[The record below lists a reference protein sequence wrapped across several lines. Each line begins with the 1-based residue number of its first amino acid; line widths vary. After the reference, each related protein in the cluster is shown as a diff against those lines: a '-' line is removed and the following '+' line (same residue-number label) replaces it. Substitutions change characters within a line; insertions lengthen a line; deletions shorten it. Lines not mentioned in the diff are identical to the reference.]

1 MKEIVLDTETTGL
14 SIKDGHKIVEIG
26 CIELD
31 DLVLFMDEAHRYY
44 GSAGLNSINKLN
56 PSIGIELTATPKIS
70 NSKDTLKN
78 IVYNYNLA
86 NAMSDGYVKEP
97 AVATLKNF
105 NPKNISTD
113 QLEIRK
119 IKDAI
124 TYHEQLK
131 LKIDIYSRDNN
142 K

>member
-1 MKEIVLDTETTGL
+1 M
-14 SIKDGHKIVEIG
+14 
-26 CIELD
+26 
-31 DLVLFMDEAHRYY
+31 
-44 GSAGLNSINKLN
+44 
-56 PSIGIELTATPKIS
+56 TATPKIS
-70 NSKDTLKN
+70 QSKDTLKN
-78 IVYNYNLA
+78 IVYTYNLA

-142 K
+142 KKKVKPFILVVCKDTNHANKVFKLIESKQFYNGRYIGKTNIIHSQLKKKKVMKTFLN